1 MQRDIRPVWLIR
13 LAEELGGVGATQG
26 QPRNTDLRRS
36 VSTGYYA
43 VFHCLALA
51 TAGAALPNATLEEVF
66 GLARHVSH
74 SSIKQVAAYV
84 AGNQPPKHLDS
95 VVGRLRSNSAV
106 SSVAATFVD
115 LQEQRE
121 EADYNH
127 LADFT
132 RPGTLALVA
141 RAKRAVKSTDQ
152 GGASDDFQAFFG
164 LIALRTSIGRA

>member
-1 MQRDIRPVWLIR
+1 MQRDIRPDWLLR
-13 LAEELGGVGATQG
+13 LAEDLGGVDAGQG
-26 QPRNTDLRRS
+26 QPRNTNLRRG

-43 VFHCLALA
+43 IFHCIAIE
-51 TAGAALPNATLEEVF
+51 TARSALPNADEVETF

-74 SSIKQVAAYV
+74 QSIKQVAGYV
-84 AGNQPPKHLDS
+84 VGDQPPKHLNAVID
-95 VVGRLRSNSAV
+95 RLRANNDLT
-106 SSVAATFVD
+106 SVATTFRD

-141 RAKRAVKSTDQ
+141 RSRRAMALVDRGRNT
-152 GGASDDFQAFFG
+152 DDFQAFFG
-164 LIALRTSIGRA
+164 IIALRTSTR